1 MHSSASLPYGV
12 RSNGKYTVRFGPV
25 KRYAPTRP
33 SHLAE
38 PESDVPVSRD
48 YPDHA
53 RAYRLLWSTEDEPS
67 ARSGLTV
74 GRVVATAID
83 LAAESGLAALSMR
96 KVAERLGVGA
106 MSLYTYVPGKD
117 ELVMLMVDRAASEL
131 TTETD
136 AGAAWRDR
144 LDAIARDYWA
154 LYHRHPW
161 LVEVPVGRP
170 VLGPSTFDRYEF
182 ELTAVEGLGL
192 DDLEMNGAV
201 ELIQAHVEGTAR
213 RTFEARRDAER
224 SGLSD
229 DEWWYRV
236 LPVLED
242 VLTDR
247 HYPLSERVGTTIGA
261 PHSDPQYVFEFGL
274 ARILDGI
281 ETLVTARSEP
291 TR

>member
-1 MHSSASLPYGV
+1 MSA
-12 RSNGKYTVRFGPV
+12 
-25 KRYAPTRP
+25 
-33 SHLAE
+33 
-38 PESDVPVSRD
+38 SRD

-53 RAYRLLWSTEDEPS
+53 RAYRLLWRAEDEPS

-74 GRVVATAID
+74 GRVVATAIE
-83 LAAESGLAALSMR
+83 LAGEAGLAALSMR

-117 ELVMLMVDRAASEL
+117 ELVMLMVDRAMSEL
-131 TTETD
+131 STEADPDTS
-136 AGAAWRDR
+136 WRDR
-144 LDAIARDYWA
+144 LDAIARDYWT
-154 LYHRHPW
+154 LYHRYPW

-170 VLGPSTFDRYEF
+170 VLGPSAFDRYEF
-182 ELTAVEGLGL
+182 ELRAVDGLGL

-224 SGLSD
+224 SGVSD

-236 LPVLED
+236 LPVLEE
-242 VLTDR
+242 VLVDR
-247 HYPLSERVGTTIGA
+247 EYPVSARVGTTIGA

-281 ETLVTARSEP
+281 EALVAARNEP
-291 TR
+291 PR